1 MIQQKSVKKILS
13 RRHGVKSFS
22 LVFQKELNVKSGIGV
37 EMVGFISKQR
47 QNFLLYVPAEFAIF
61 HINENGV
68 YEIGQNGKKAIFQL
82 CPFLKAKSFDF
93 YAKISYKM
101 FKKS

>member
-68 YEIGQNGKKAIFQL
+68 YEIGQHDKKTVFQL
-82 CPFLKAKSFDF
+82 CPFLQAKSFDLD
-93 YAKISYKM
+93 AKVSDKM
-101 FKKS
+101 L